1 MGRVMAA
8 ITLAATLAASSA
20 SAFDPEDLKRLIETN
35 ECVGCDLSN
44 ADLLGVNLKKAIL
57 VLQAL
62 DGCSLQQ
69 VMH

>member
-44 ADLLGVNLKKAIL
+44 ADLL
-57 VLQAL
+57 
-62 DGCSLQQ
+62 
-69 VMH
+69 